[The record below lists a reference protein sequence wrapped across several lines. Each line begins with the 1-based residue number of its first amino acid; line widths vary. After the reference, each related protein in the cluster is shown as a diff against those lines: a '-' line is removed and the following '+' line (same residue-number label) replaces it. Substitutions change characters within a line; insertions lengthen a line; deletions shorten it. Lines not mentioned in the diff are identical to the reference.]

1 MRRADIITAVFFC
14 VLGLITIC
22 VIIPAYVTGGAQ
34 DGELSPAFMPYVAA
48 VLGTGAA
55 ALLLVARLARK
66 PTDDE
71 PAPLQK
77 GSWLFIAA
85 ATVVVAVTF
94 LLMEMFGFLVGATVI
109 VAGFMALAR
118 ANLKIVVGSA
128 ISFPVALW
136 LLFDKLLGFP
146 LP

>member
-1 MRRADIITAVFFC
+1 MRRADLVTAGLFFL
-14 VLGLITIC
+14 LGLVTIL
-22 VIIPAYVTGGAQ
+22 VIIPAYVTGGTR

-48 VLGTGAA
+48 VMGTGAA
-55 ALLLVARLARK
+55 ALLLLARFTRK
-66 PTDDE
+66 PAADE
-71 PAPLQK
+71 PAPLPK
-77 GSWLFIAA
+77 DSWLFIAA
-85 ATVVVAVTF
+85 ATAVLAVTF
-94 LLMEMFGFLVGATVI
+94 LLMDVFGFLVGATAI

-118 ANLKIVVGSA
+118 ANTKVTVGTA